1 VARRDRKQNRQLA
14 PEPPSVDEL
23 GEELTRT
30 AVKKEAEAVT
40 ELGRNLTELS
50 KAQLAT
56 IPLSADT
63 LEAIE
68 TYRRITSRNAQ
79 ARQISYIGKLMWRT
93 EDVDAIIAAYEATR
107 PNSETARAR
116 TQNLEKLRVRLVVG
130 EAVEI
135 ENAISKHPALERQQ
149 LRTLVRQATKEY
161 NALDE
166 EHRKHGAT
174 ATSKKLYK
182 YLSDNCE
189 F

>member
-63 LEAIE
+63 LDAIE
-68 TYRRITSRNAQ
+68 TYRRISSRNAQ

-93 EDVDAIIAAYEATR
+93 EDVDAIIAAYEDTR

-116 TQNLEKLRVRLVVG
+116 TQNLEKLRARLIEG
-130 EAVEI
+130 EQVEI
-135 ENAISKHPALERQQ
+135 ENAIAKHPALDRQH
-149 LRTLVRQATKEY
+149 LRSLARQASKEF
-161 NALDE
+161 NALE
-166 EHRKHGAT
+166 EDKRKHGVT
-174 ATSKKLYK
+174 AASKKLFK